1 MGRKN
6 TAKRASRTLV
16 TLAALSIAA
25 SSAIPSVEA
34 QEPTPSLP
42 TPDQTQTLPDSL
54 ELVDEIVAI
63 VGDTA
68 VLRSE
73 LYQEFFRLRAQ
84 GATLPSE
91 GSEEWLR
98 LARQILAAAADRL
111 LLLQQ
116 AKRSGIVAD
125 EEQVSRLVDRRL
137 DELRQNFSS
146 PEEMAAAVE
155 ASGMNMFQYREIL
168 RAESRATVLVEQY
181 RQTLEAT
188 GALPPVLVT
197 DDEIVEVFQA
207 QAADQ
212 TRPETLSF
220 NQLLVRPLPSGAARD
235 SALKIAELALT
246 DLDAGEEFEVVARRY
261 SEDPGTREQGGELGW
276 LRRGDVVKPFG
287 DAAWSARPGGTV
299 GPILTRFGLHLI
311 NVENVRG
318 GERLLRHVLIR
329 PEITEDDVVE
339 AERLAGEFADSLR
352 AGVDPER
359 LLSNPAV
366 IDEQVRFDDA
376 LLDQVAAQFGPV
388 FGERLGIP
396 TPGTVVGPV
405 QLERA
410 GNTEFVVVEVVD
422 YRSSGQYQ
430 LEDLR
435 DRIRNQLRTQ
445 KQLEKYLEEIRR
457 ETYIQMRI

>member
-1 MGRKN
+1 MSPNKI
-6 TAKRASRTLV
+6 AKRASRILV
-16 TLAALSIAA
+16 ALVALSIAA
-25 SSAIPSVEA
+25 APGSPAVQA
-34 QEPTPSLP
+34 QEPTPSLTTP
-42 TPDQTQTLPDSL
+42 TLTQTGPDSL
-54 ELVDEIVAI
+54 DLVDEIVAI

-73 LYQEFFRLRAQ
+73 LYQEFFRLQAQ
-84 GATLPSE
+84 GATVPAE
-91 GSEEWLR
+91 GTDEWLR

-125 EEQVSRLVDRRL
+125 EEQVSQMVDRRF
-137 DELRQNFSS
+137 DELSQNFSS

-155 ASGMNMFQYREIL
+155 ESGMNMFQYREIL
-168 RAESRATVLVEQY
+168 RAESRASVLVEQY

-197 DDEIVEVFQA
+197 EDEIVEVFQT
-207 QAADQ
+207 QAANQ
-212 TRPETLSF
+212 TRPETISF

-235 SALKIAELALT
+235 SALSIAEQAMT

-287 DAAWSARPGGTV
+287 DAAWAARPGGTV

-311 NVENVRG
+311 HVENVRG

-329 PEITEDDVVE
+329 PEITDDDVVE

-359 LLSNPAV
+359 LRSNPAV
-366 IDEQVRFDDA
+366 IDEQARFDDA
-376 LLDQVAAQFGPV
+376 LLDQVVTQFGPE
-388 FGERLGIP
+388 FGRQLGIP

-405 QLERA
+405 RLERG

-422 YRSSGQYQ
+422 YRASGQYQ
-430 LEDLR
+430 LDDLR

-457 ETYIQMRI
+457 ETFIEMRI